1 MNLVISI
8 CICICIC
15 ISSLL
20 FNQSHTQLYD
30 ISPGQPPITVDSKPD
45 ANDSALMNLVNTYRQ
60 GKGLPAIPIS
70 QDAWR
75 VAATHNW
82 DLTTNKTGW
91 SGMGQ
96 SGCSAHSWSNQPGKW
111 TGCCYNLSSPN
122 GPCMWGKPREITGIK
137 SRGYEIGSGGMKNA
151 TPQQALNMWLNSAPH
166 KAVIDNSGMWANMKW
181 TGFGCSLQYGQQG
194 CWFLD

>member
-1 MNLVISI
+1 
-8 CICICIC
+8 
-15 ISSLL
+15 
-20 FNQSHTQLYD
+20 
-30 ISPGQPPITVDSKPD
+30 
-45 ANDSALMNLVNTYRQ
+45 MNLVNTYRQ
-60 GKGLPAIPIS
+60 GKGLSSIPIS

-96 SGCSAHSWSNQPGKW
+96 SGCSAHSWSDQPGKW
-111 TGCCYNLSSPN
+111 KGCCYNLSSPD
-122 GPCMWGKPREITGIK
+122 GTCMWTKVAEITGNK

-151 TPQQALNMWLNSAPH
+151 TPQKALEMWLNSAPH
-166 KAVIDNSGMWANMKW
+166 KAVIDNSGMWANRKW
-181 TGFGCSLQYGQQG
+181 TGFGCSIQFGQQG